1 MKAEDRT
8 AGQEAAGAVAA
19 GRRPLRRLG
28 PRLLAVIVLAS
39 SCLALLATGVQLY
52 LDYARDVSE
61 LDEQFHRIEGAYVA
75 SIAHSLWS
83 MDKSQVE
90 LQLGG
95 LARLRDVSFARVQGQ
110 VGEHFEV
117 GDPPPAHSSVRS
129 FPLRAPTAPH
139 REIGMLTVGVDL
151 DKVYRRLAD
160 RALVILATQAIK
172 TFFIALLIL
181 FIVRQWVTRRLERI
195 AEHAG
200 TLTTSTLGQP
210 LRFEERP
217 GSVPDEL
224 DAVVRALNEMSS
236 RLCAELARRTEAEG
250 ELRRHRDDLE
260 RLVADRTAELQEAKD
275 RAESASQAKSDFLS
289 RMSHELRSP
298 LTAILGYA
306 QLLKVGDPSGR
317 PQDAA
322 AINAIRAGGEH
333 LLGLILDLLD
343 LAKIEAGKVEM
354 LPSPVDVRALVQS
367 VADIMR
373 VEAEAK
379 RLVLE
384 VNAVDGLPPLLLV
397 DGKRLRQVL
406 LNLLGN
412 AVKFTAWGRIVLRLR
427 RLPAA
432 GDDPAMVHLRFEVWD
447 TGPGIAPADQRRIFQ
462 PFEQAGDAPRRRGGT
477 GLGLAISQQLV
488 RLMGGGELQVDS
500 QPGQGSLFHFELE
513 LAVAEAPSASPLSDV
528 CGYVGPRRRLLV
540 VDDLPLNRQFLAA
553 LLQPLG
559 FGLVEAAD
567 GEQALARLA
576 DDRPDLVLMD
586 MSMPGLSGDA
596 AIQRIR
602 ALPRGEGVPIIALT
616 AQTSQMSRQ
625 TALEAGASAFLPK
638 PVQREELL
646 AKIGELLGLEWT
658 RAAEQG

>member
-1 MKAEDRT
+1 M
-8 AGQEAAGAVAA
+8 
-19 GRRPLRRLG
+19 
-28 PRLLAVIVLAS
+28 LAS
-39 SCLALLATGVQLY
+39 TFLALLATAVQLY

-75 SIAHSLWS
+75 SIANSLWS
-83 MDKSQVE
+83 MDKAQVE

-117 GDPPPAHSSVRS
+117 GEPPPAHASVRD

-139 REIGMLTVGVDL
+139 RTIGMLTVGVDL

-195 AEHAG
+195 AAHAG
-200 TLTTSTLGQP
+200 ALTTSTLGQP

-217 GSVPDEL
+217 GSAPDEL

-250 ELRRHRDDLE
+250 ELRRHRDHLE
-260 RLVADRTAELQEAKD
+260 HLVAERTTELQEAKE
-275 RAESASQAKSDFLS
+275 RAESASRAKSDFLS

-306 QLLKVGDPSGR
+306 QLLKVADPSGR

-322 AINAIRAGGEH
+322 AINAIRASGEH

-379 RLVLE
+379 RLVLD
-384 VNAVDGLPPLLLV
+384 VDAVDGLPPLLLV

-412 AVKFTAWGRIVLRLR
+412 AVKFTPWGRVVLRLR
-427 RLPAA
+427 RLPVA
-432 GDDPAMVHLRFEVWD
+432 GEDEAMVHLRFEVWD

-462 PFEQAGDAPRRRGGT
+462 PFEQAGDGPRRGGGT

-488 RLMGGGELQVDS
+488 RLMGGRELQVES
-500 QPGQGSLFHFELE
+500 RPGQGSVFHFELV
-513 LAVAEAPSASPLSDV
+513 LPVAQAPSASPLADV
-528 CGYVGPRRRLLV
+528 CGYAGPRKRLLV
-540 VDDLPLNRQFLAA
+540 ADDLPLNRQFLGA

-559 FGLVEAAD
+559 FGIVEAAD
-567 GEQALARLA
+567 GEQALAKLV
-576 DDRPDLVLMD
+576 DERPDLVLMD
-586 MSMPGLSGDA
+586 MSMPGLSGLEA
-596 AIQRIR
+596 TRRIR
-602 ALPRGEGVPIIALT
+602 GLPRGDGVPVIALT
-616 AQTSQMSRQ
+616 AQTSQMTRQ
-625 TALEAGASAFLPK
+625 AALAAGATAFLPK

-646 AKIGELLGLEWT
+646 SKIGELLGLEWI
-658 RAAEQG
+658 RATEQG